1 MRTRFYN
8 ARVLTMKDFDIFL
21 GEVWVEDNK
30 IIYVGKVKDQCHLVK
45 NGQTV

>member
-8 ARVLTMKDFDIFL
+8 ARILTMKDFDAFS

-30 IIYVGKVKDQCHLVK
+30 ISYVGKHKEHACSFVSVK
-45 NGQTV
+45 